1 MIYDRIDNYREYLGL
16 SKNLDEIL
24 ELMKELDFS
33 GFEPGRFSL
42 LEGKVSGVFQS
53 YTPADRTSKSFEAHR
68 KNIDLQFV
76 LAGEE
81 SVYVKHI
88 ADLSTVREYNEENDG
103 ELLEGDDDSYVV
115 LKPGTF
121 AVFFVQDGHKPG
133 CKGPDG
139 RDDSEV
145 TKVVLK
151 ARI

>member
-1 MIYDRIDNYREYLGL
+1 MAVLSFGPCLGC
-16 SKNLDEIL
+16 EW
-24 ELMKELDFS
+24 
-33 GFEPGRFSL
+33 
-42 LEGKVSGVFQS
+42 
-53 YTPADRTSKSFEAHR
+53 

-81 SVYVKHI
+81 RLYVKHQASSIKHI

-103 ELLEGDDDSYVV
+103 ELLEGDGDSYVV
-115 LKPGTF
+115 L
-121 AVFFVQDGHKPG
+121 KPG

-145 TKVVLK
+145 SKVVLK